1 MSVLSIRQSL
11 TPTMDT
17 LPFPMTAIT
26 ASVVMEYFVFAGG
39 LSTTNTDYID
49 FKRKTIH

>member
-1 MSVLSIRQSL
+1 MRVLSIKQSP

-17 LPFPMTAIT
+17 LSFPMTAIT

-39 LSTTNTDYID
+39 LPTTNTDYID